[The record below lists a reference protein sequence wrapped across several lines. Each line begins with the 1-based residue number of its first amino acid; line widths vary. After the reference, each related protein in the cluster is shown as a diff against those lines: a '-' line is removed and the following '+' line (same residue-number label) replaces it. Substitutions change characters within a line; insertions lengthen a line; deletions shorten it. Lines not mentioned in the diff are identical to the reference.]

1 MFRSG
6 GATRYKWNER
16 NFNFKVEV
24 STKKQ
29 INTMDF
35 SAFFNYMK
43 LERAKMKL
51 ALVLRN
57 NYIA

>member
-1 MFRSG
+1 MFRFG
-6 GATRYKWNER
+6 GATQYTWNER
-16 NFNFKVEV
+16 NRLIQWIF
-24 STKKQ
+24 
-29 INTMDF
+29 I
-35 SAFFNYMK
+35 AFFNYMK